1 MIESWRERIG
11 QAPCQLANF
20 ARHYPMIKKLLI
32 FLCIVILAATAAA
45 QESAPPQVLGVRQEL
60 PSRLV
65 WLFSEQHSLPLV
77 SVKVLINGGVL
88 RDPPGKAGLANLTA
102 LLLTQGTKQR
112 SATQIAQEVDFLGA
126 RLMAAGSDD
135 YTSVSLTVLK
145 KNLGPGLDLL
155 KDVLFNPAFSSE
167 EIKRKVSQLK
177 ASFQTDEDE
186 PGIVA
191 SRAFHRRLF
200 GKNPYAHPPKGT
212 PEDLA
217 AIDSKDLV
225 AFHEKFYRP
234 NNAILTIVGDL
245 SPEEAQEWVVK
256 TFGEWKAAPIP
267 DLKVPAP
274 PDLNNT
280 ERIIIDKSITQANI
294 IWGSLGITRNNPDFY
309 ALQVLNYILGG
320 GGFSSRLMNDIREN
334 RGLAYSVASGFE
346 AGLVPGAFA
355 IDLETKNQSAGEAV
369 TQVIREVE
377 QVRSQP
383 VSATELA
390 EAKSYLI
397 GSFPA
402 KMDSVAK
409 RAAMLAY
416 VEFYNLGLDYPWSYP
431 SLIKNLTPADLQ
443 KTAEKYLHPER
454 YLLVVVGKQSEMPAL
469 APSTTPPGDKETK
482 HD

>member
-1 MIESWRERIG
+1 MV
-11 QAPCQLANF
+11 
-20 ARHYPMIKKLLI
+20 KKLLI
-32 FLCIVILAATAAA
+32 ILCIVLLAATAAA
-45 QESAPPQVLGVRQEL
+45 QESAASPQVLGVRQQL
-60 PSRLV
+60 PNGLV

-77 SVKVLINGGVL
+77 SVKILIKGGVL
-88 RDPPGKAGLANLTA
+88 RDPPGKAGLSNLTA

-112 SATQIAQEVDFLGA
+112 SATQIAQQVDFLGA
-126 RLMAAGSDD
+126 RLGAASSDD

-145 KNLGPGLDLL
+145 KNLEPGLDLL
-155 KDVLFNPAFSSE
+155 KDILFNPAFSNE

-200 GKNPYAHPPKGT
+200 GKNPYAYPPKGT

-217 AIDSKDLV
+217 TIDSKDLV
-225 AFHEKFYRP
+225 AFHDKFYRP

-245 SPEEAQEWVVK
+245 SPDEAREWV
-256 TFGEWKAAPIP
+256 TRSFGEWKTAPIP

-274 PDLNNT
+274 PDLKNV
-280 ERIIIDKSITQANI
+280 EKIIIDKSITQANI
-294 IWGSLGITRNNPDFY
+294 IWGCLGIARNNPDFY
-309 ALQVLNYILGG
+309 SLQLLNYILGG
-320 GGFSSRLMNDIREN
+320 GGFSSRLMNDIRED
-334 RGLAYSVASGFE
+334 RGLAYSVGSSFE
-346 AGLVPGAFA
+346 AGLEPGAFV
-355 IDLETKNQSAGEAV
+355 IDLETKNQSAREAV
-369 TQVIREVE
+369 AQVIHEVE
-377 QVRSQP
+377 RIRSQP
-383 VSATELA
+383 VSGTELS

-416 VEFYNLGLDYPWSYP
+416 VEFYGLGLDYPWRYP

-443 KTAEKYLHPER
+443 KTAEKFLHPER
-454 YLLVVVGKQSEMPAL
+454 YLLVVVGNQSEMPGFTPA
-469 APSTTPPGDKETK
+469 TTSPGDKETK
-482 HD
+482 HDKGK

>member
-1 MIESWRERIG
+1 MR
-11 QAPCQLANF
+11 
-20 ARHYPMIKKLLI
+20 KKLVI
-32 FLCIVILAATAAA
+32 FLCIVLLAASAVA
-45 QESAPPQVLGVRQEL
+45 QESAPSQVLGVRQEL
-60 PSRLV
+60 PNGLV

-77 SVKVLINGGVL
+77 SVKILIKGGVL

-102 LLLTQGTKQR
+102 LLLTQGTKKR
-112 SATQIAQEVDFLGA
+112 NATQIAQEVDFLGA
-126 RLMAAGSDD
+126 KLGAAGSDD

-145 KNLGPGLDLL
+145 KNLEPGLDLL
-155 KDVLFNPAFSSE
+155 KDILFNPAFSRD

-217 AIDSKDLV
+217 TIDSKDLV

-245 SPEEAQEWVVK
+245 SPEEAQEWITK
-256 TFGEWKAAPIP
+256 TFGEWKVAPIP
-267 DLKVPAP
+267 DLKVPPP
-274 PDLNNT
+274 PDLKST
-280 ERIIIDKSITQANI
+280 EKIFIDKSITQANI
-294 IWGSLGITRNNPDFY
+294 IWGFLGIARNNPDFY

-320 GGFSSRLMNDIREN
+320 GGFSSRLMNDIRED
-334 RGLAYSVASGFE
+334 RGLAYSVSSAFD
-346 AGLVPGAFA
+346 AGMEPGAFA

-369 TQVIREVE
+369 AQVIHQVE
-377 QVRSQP
+377 WVRSQP
-383 VSATELA
+383 VSAKELE

-416 VEFYNLGLDYPWSYP
+416 VEFYGLGLDYPWRYP

-454 YLLVVVGKQSEMPAL
+454 YLLVVVGKQSEMAAF
-469 APSTTPPGDKETK
+469 APSTPSPGDKETK

>member
-1 MIESWRERIG
+1 
-11 QAPCQLANF
+11 
-20 ARHYPMIKKLLI
+20 MIKKLLI
-32 FLCIVILAATAAA
+32 FLCIVVLAASAAA
-45 QESAPPQVLGVRQEL
+45 QEPATSQVLGVRQEL
-60 PSRLV
+60 PNGLV

-77 SVKVLINGGVL
+77 SVKILLKGGVL

-126 RLMAAGSDD
+126 RLGAAGSDD

-145 KNLGPGLDLL
+145 KNLEPGLDLL
-155 KDVLFNPAFSSE
+155 KDVLFNPAFSRE
-167 EIKRKVSQLK
+167 EVKRKVSQLE
-177 ASFQTDEDE
+177 ASFQTDKDE
-186 PGIVA
+186 PSIVA
-191 SRAFHRRLF
+191 SRTFHRSLF

-212 PEDLA
+212 PEDLK
-217 AIDSKDLV
+217 AIDTRDLV
-225 AFHEKFYRP
+225 AFHDKFYRP

-245 SPEEAQEWVVK
+245 SPEEAKEWVVK
-256 TFGEWKAAPIP
+256 TFGDWKAGPIP
-267 DLKVPAP
+267 DLKVPPP
-274 PDLNNT
+274 PDLQKT
-280 ERIIIDKSITQANI
+280 ERIFIDKSITQANI
-294 IWGSLGITRNNPDFY
+294 IWGSLGITRKNPDFY

-346 AGLVPGAFA
+346 AGLEPGAFT

-369 TQVIREVE
+369 AQVIHEINK
-377 QVRSQP
+377 VRSQP
-383 VSATELA
+383 VSATELS

-416 VEFYNLGLDYPWSYP
+416 VEFYGLGLDYPWRYP

-443 KTAEKYLHPER
+443 KTAEKYLHPDR
-454 YLLVVVGKQSEMPAL
+454 YLLVVVGNQSEMPAL

>member
-1 MIESWRERIG
+1 
-11 QAPCQLANF
+11 
-20 ARHYPMIKKLLI
+20 MIKKLLF
-32 FLCIVILAATAAA
+32 FLCIVILATTAAA
-45 QESAPPQVLGVRQEL
+45 QESAAPHQVLGARQQL
-60 PSRLV
+60 PNGLV

-77 SVKVLINGGVL
+77 SVKILIKGGVL

-126 RLMAAGSDD
+126 RLGAAGSDD

-145 KNLGPGLDLL
+145 KNLGPSLDLL
-155 KDVLFNPAFSSE
+155 KDVLFNPAFSKD
-167 EIKRKVSQLK
+167 EIKRKVSQLE

-186 PGIVA
+186 PGVVA
-191 SRAFHRRLF
+191 SRAFHRQLF

-217 AIDSKDLV
+217 TIDSKDLA
-225 AFHEKFYRP
+225 AFHDKYYRP

-245 SPEEAQEWVVK
+245 SPEEAQEWVTK

-267 DLKVPAP
+267 DLTVPPP
-274 PDLNNT
+274 PDLKNI
-280 ERIIIDKSITQANI
+280 EKIIIDKNITQANI
-294 IWGSLGITRNNPDFY
+294 IWGCLGIARNNPDFY
-309 ALQVLNYILGG
+309 ALQLLNYILGG
-320 GGFSSRLMNDIREN
+320 GGFSSRLMDDIREN
-334 RGLAYSVASGFE
+334 RGLAYSVASSFE
-346 AGLVPGAFA
+346 AGLEPGAFA

-369 TQVIREVE
+369 ARVIQEVKR
-377 QVRSQP
+377 VRTEP

-390 EAKSYLI
+390 DAKSYLI

-402 KMDSVAK
+402 KMDSVSK

-416 VEFYNLGLDYPWSYP
+416 VEFYGLGLDYPWRYP

-443 KTAEKYLHPER
+443 KTAEKFLNPER
-454 YLLVVVGKQSEMPAL
+454 YLLVVVGQQSEMPAFS
-469 APSTTPPGDKETK
+469 PSTTSPGDKETK